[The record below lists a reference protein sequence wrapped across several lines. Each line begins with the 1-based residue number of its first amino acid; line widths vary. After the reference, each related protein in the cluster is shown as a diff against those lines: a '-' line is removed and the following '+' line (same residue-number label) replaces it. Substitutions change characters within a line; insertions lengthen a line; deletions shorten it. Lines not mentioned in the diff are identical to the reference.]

1 MRRHKINEWIS
12 TESLALQ
19 LFIILERNAF
29 DVRGMEEKLSCALF
43 IYAFITIEAI
53 FVAQISAVQSVLQA
67 QITSMAYMFSGTQS
81 HRNVVR
87 VREKDERENEE
98 TKIK

>member
-19 LFIILERNAF
+19 LFIILEWNAF

-67 QITSMAYMFSGTQS
+67 QITSMAYMLSGTQS
-81 HRNVVR
+81 HLKPCACG
-87 VREKDERENEE
+87 EKR
-98 TKIK
+98 TKEKTKEQK